1 MAQDYFQL
9 TGQTALITGASSGLG
24 AHFARVLSEAG
35 ARVVLAARRTE
46 RLAEEVAALRA
57 SGADAGA
64 IALDVNDPE
73 SVASGF
79 AQFTREW
86 GALDILINNA
96 GVASDPIKFLET
108 TEQDWYQIIETNL
121 NGAWR
126 VAQAGA
132 RQIAAQGNGGSI
144 VNIGSIY
151 GVRTGVLKAAY
162 NVSKTGIVQLTKS
175 MAMELCR
182 QDIRVNA
189 LCPGWFLTDINSDYF
204 LSESG
209 ARYVKTIPARRMGN
223 LDELNVPLLLLA
235 SRTAGGYMNG
245 SVLTVDGGIAESPI

>member
-132 RQIAAQGNGGSI
+132 RQIAAQGNGGS
-144 VNIGSIY
+144 
-151 GVRTGVLKAAY
+151 
-162 NVSKTGIVQLTKS
+162 
-175 MAMELCR
+175 
-182 QDIRVNA
+182 
-189 LCPGWFLTDINSDYF
+189 
-204 LSESG
+204 
-209 ARYVKTIPARRMGN
+209 
-223 LDELNVPLLLLA
+223 
-235 SRTAGGYMNG
+235 
-245 SVLTVDGGIAESPI
+245 